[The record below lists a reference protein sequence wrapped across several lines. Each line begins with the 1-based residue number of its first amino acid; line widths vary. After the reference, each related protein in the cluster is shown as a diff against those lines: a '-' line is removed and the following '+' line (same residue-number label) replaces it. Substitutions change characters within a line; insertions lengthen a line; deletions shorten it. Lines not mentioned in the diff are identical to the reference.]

1 MIYKKIYFNDD
12 EDKNTREDDGESE
25 SMDCRGDD
33 HELFGVQD

>member
-12 EDKNTREDDGESE
+12 EDKDNREDDDE

>member
-1 MIYKKIYFNDD
+1 MIYKKIYFN
-12 EDKNTREDDGESE
+12 EDDDTDNEDSDE

>member
-1 MIYKKIYFNDD
+1 MIYKKINFN
-12 EDKNTREDDGESE
+12 EDDDKDNEDE

>member
-1 MIYKKIYFNDD
+1 MIYKKIY
-12 EDKNTREDDGESE
+12 EDDDKDKDSEDSDE

>member
-1 MIYKKIYFNDD
+1 MIYNYN
-12 EDKNTREDDGESE
+12 EDDDKDKDNEDSDE

>member
-1 MIYKKIYFNDD
+1 MIYNKVYFDDDKDNRD
-12 EDKNTREDDGESE
+12 EDDDE

>member
-1 MIYKKIYFNDD
+1 MIYKIYN
-12 EDKNTREDDGESE
+12 EDGDKDNEDSDE

>member
-1 MIYKKIYFNDD
+1 MIYKIYFNDD
-12 EDKNTREDDGESE
+12 EDKNTREDDDE